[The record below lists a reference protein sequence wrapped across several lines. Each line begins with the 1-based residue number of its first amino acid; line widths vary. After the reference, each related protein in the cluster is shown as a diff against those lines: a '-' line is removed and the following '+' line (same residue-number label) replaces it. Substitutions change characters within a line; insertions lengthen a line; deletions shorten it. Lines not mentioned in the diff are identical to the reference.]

1 MLMGDIQKLD
11 QVEAAML
18 QMPQAECPVVHH
30 FGPGVY
36 MREVTLKARTLAI
49 GHAQKKE
56 HLNIMLTG
64 AVSMVDNGQVK
75 IVKAP
80 LIYVGKPGRKV
91 GYVLEDTVWLN
102 VYSTDETDIEKLEEM
117 FLDKSETWK
126 LHNESM
132 LKLEHDKH
140 QADRNHFKALIES
153 AGFNE
158 EMVRQQSENEDDQM
172 PMPEGYAWV
181 TVRPSA
187 IEGKGVF
194 LSSPFSAGAIIG
206 PARVGGKRTP
216 LGRSTNHSM
225 TPNARFIKNGDDIW
239 MIALRDIDGCR
250 GGDQGEEVT
259 VDYKQSLQLIGELEC
274 QA

>member
-1 MLMGDIQKLD
+1 MGDIQKLD

-36 MREVTLKARTLAI
+36 MREVTLKAGTLAI

-56 HLNIMLTG
+56 HLNIVLTG
-64 AVSMVDNGQVK
+64 AVSMVDNGQIK
-75 IVKAP
+75 TVKAP

-102 VYSTDETDIEKLEEM
+102 VYSTNETDIEKLEEM

-126 LHNESM
+126 QHNETMMAIENDRRSIDREDFK
-132 LKLEHDKH
+132 KLIKE
-140 QADRNHFKALIES
+140 
-153 AGFNE
+153 AGFTE
-158 EMVRQQSENEDDQM
+158 EIVREQSENEDDQIL
-172 PMPEGYAWV
+172 MPEGYAWV

-194 LSSPFSAGAIIG
+194 LSCPFKAGSIIG
-206 PARVGGKRTP
+206 PARIEGKRTP
-216 LGRSTNHSM
+216 LGRFTNHSM
-225 TPNARFIKNGDDIW
+225 TPNAQFIKNGNDIW
-239 MIALRDIDGCR
+239 MVALEDIDGCK
-250 GGDQGEEVT
+250 GGSYGQEVT
-259 VDYKQSLQLIGELEC
+259 VNYREALALSGRQIQ
-274 QA
+274 